1 MNERP
6 LALMIWL
13 RMARFVQRC
22 NCLSNEH
29 LTPSGVGIA
38 QFEALAHVRAYQPV
52 TQTELASRLTISIG
66 GISRML
72 SKLEEAGLIRRT
84 PDWKVKYIS
93 LTERGEA
100 LLDTLYPAQ
109 VAFQASIFEDVLDE
123 DELKE
128 LSRLMR
134 KLHHSSLAKTAP
146 CTHLDPRTTPPTP
159 STTNDDDTETN
170 E

>member
-6 LALMIWL
+6 LALAIWL

-29 LTPSGVGIA
+29 LAPSGIGIA

-72 SKLEEAGLIRRT
+72 SRLEEAGLITRT
-84 PDWKVKYIS
+84 PEWKVKHIS
-93 LTERGEA
+93 LTEKGEE
-100 LLDTLYPAQ
+100 LLATLYPAQ
-109 VAFQASIFEDVLDE
+109 VAFQASMFEEVLDE
-123 DELKE
+123 DELKQ
-128 LSRLMR
+128 LSALMR
-134 KLHHSSLAKTAP
+134 KLQRHSLEKTAP
-146 CTHLDPRTTPPTP
+146 VTIPTP
-159 STTNDDDTETN
+159 HATSAETNDHEETN
-170 E
+170 